1 MKYAGF
7 KRVEDL
13 QAAVDKLTLSIQRA
27 RAKILGTEPP
37 PLESE
42 VSSLFKGHHRYQS
55 LAPLP
60 QPSDHQVI
68 CTNFVNFKVQ

>member
-42 VSSLFKGHHRYQS
+42 VSSLFKGHHHSQS
-55 LAPLP
+55 LGPLP
-60 QPSDHQVI
+60 
-68 CTNFVNFKVQ
+68 

>member
-42 VSSLFKGHHRYQS
+42 VSSLFKGHHRSQS
-55 LAPLP
+55 LGPLP
-60 QPSDHQVI
+60 QPSDHHVI
-68 CTNFVNFKVQ
+68 CTNFVSFRVQ